1 MKTKLLFT
9 LTTVLL
15 FLIPNAIFGQSI
27 NLGSTSGFAIFTK
40 AGAITNTGNATN
52 ITGNVGSFSVT
63 PTGFTPGTVTGVIY
77 NFGDPMLTTAATD
90 VTTAYSDLS
99 ATTNNFVI
107 VTPFENQVLTPG
119 VYTSVGA
126 IALNGNVTFDGQG
139 NPNSIFIIKINGAFA
154 VGMNSNIILTN
165 LASLSNVYWQVGGQ
179 FDLGAGSIFRG
190 TMVGDGAINL
200 LEGST
205 VLGRM
210 MTVAG
215 AITLS
220 NNVVTLPENTVTN
233 TESAVIR
240 NNVKVISNPTNASI
254 DILVAKLNNTN
265 NYTFKVYNGLGFEMI
280 SSTITANQTTLST
293 SNFSKGIYFYKV
305 LDNDKAIRSG
315 KLIF

>member
-1 MKTKLLFT
+1 
-9 LTTVLL
+9 
-15 FLIPNAIFGQSI
+15 
-27 NLGSTSGFAIFTK
+27 
-40 AGAITNTGNATN
+40 
-52 ITGNVGSFSVT
+52 
-63 PTGFTPGTVTGVIY
+63 
-77 NFGDPMLTTAATD
+77 MLTTAATD